1 MLPSLEKCNSLH
13 RGSQNWDSPPL
24 LTPQNSERTW
34 LVIHS
39 ATDPTG
45 ELLHLLAMS
54 FSMGCLWFRQ
64 KWCAWAATYCSSIAF
79 ACTTNDDVKQLMS
92 SFMLSLSSMYM
103 SYSQNPGPMVL
114 GGGRWGWDPWN
125 PFWWKGFFWFAMN
138 MTWGPRQLTTRHFAR
153 FAMRC
158 LLSKCGSQQLK

>member
-1 MLPSLEKCNSLH
+1 MCSARRRGPRTHSRTTDASLDCRYLVFVVPKI
-13 RGSQNWDSPPL
+13 RIPL
-24 LTPQNSERTW
+24 LTWFVT
-34 LVIHS
+34 HS

-54 FSMGCLWFRQ
+54 FSMGCLWFRH

-114 GGGRWGWDPWN
+114 GGGRWSWDPWN
-125 PFWWKGFFWFAMN
+125 PFW
-138 MTWGPRQLTTRHFAR
+138 
-153 FAMRC
+153 
-158 LLSKCGSQQLK
+158 